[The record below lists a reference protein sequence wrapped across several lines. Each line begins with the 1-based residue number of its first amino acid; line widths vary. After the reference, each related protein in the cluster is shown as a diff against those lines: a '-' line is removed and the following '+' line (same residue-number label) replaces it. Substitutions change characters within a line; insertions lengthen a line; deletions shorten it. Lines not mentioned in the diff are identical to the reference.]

1 MKAVR
6 IYAHGGGGQ
15 LRYEDAADPH
25 LRSDSDVIVKLE
37 AAAVNRVDLPA
48 RPGTGLGPNT
58 VPRIPGADGA
68 GTIVS
73 IGTNVRR
80 LKPGD
85 PVCLYPI
92 YGCEDCHYC
101 NNKTVSLCSERRLL
115 GERDDGTYAE
125 YVRVPALNCFSIP
138 NGLSFEEAAAFPL
151 VYLMAWRMV
160 ITRGDLKPGETIW
173 IVGAGGGIATAALQ
187 IAAAVGARVIVSSR
201 HQENLSAAKKFGA
214 EYGILHSD
222 SHEQAKSV
230 RSLTSKRG
238 VDVVV
243 NCVGGETWSESFAA
257 LARGGRLITCGAIA
271 GRKPKTD
278 LRRVFWNHLKI
289 FSVGPGTRQ
298 EFVRLLDFFAATG
311 RKPIIDRVFPLQD
324 ALSAQRRLEEGRQ
337 FGKIILHVGA

>member
-1 MKAVR
+1 M
-6 IYAHGGGGQ
+6 
-15 LRYEDAADPH
+15 LRYEDTAEPR

-48 RPGTGLGPNT
+48 RAGTQLGANT
-58 VPRIPGADGA
+58 LPRIPGADGA
-68 GTIVS
+68 GTVVS
-73 IGTNVRR
+73 VGTQVRH

-92 YGCEDCHYC
+92 YGCEDCSHC
-101 NNKTVSLCSERRLL
+101 TDKSVSLCRERRLL

-125 YVRVPALNCFSIP
+125 YVRVPALNCFPIP
-138 NGLSFEEAAAFPL
+138 NGLSVEEAAAFPL

-160 ITRGDLKPGETIW
+160 ITRGDLKPGDTIW

-187 IAAAVGARVIVSSR
+187 IAAAAGARVIVSSR
-201 HQENLSAAKKFGA
+201 HQQNLAAAKKIGA
-214 EYGILHSD
+214 EYGILHFD
-222 SHEQAKSV
+222 TAEQAKSV

-243 NCVGGETWSESFAA
+243 NCVGGQTWSDSLAA
-257 LARGGRLITCGAIA
+257 LARGGKLITCGAIA
-271 GRKPKTD
+271 GAKPKTD

-298 EFVRLLDFFAATG
+298 EFIRLLDFFAITR
-311 RKPIIDRVFPLQD
+311 RKPIVDRVYPLRD
-324 ALSAQRRLEEGRQ
+324 APAAHRRLEEGNR
-337 FGKIILHVGA
+337 FGKIVLRIGA